1 MKTKWR
7 LSDRFENWD
16 LVIILIRSV
25 NKSDLQSIFL
35 QIDRLIPVAGKEELT
50 NFNHLFWKKT
60 RKNLTDGH
68 IWFSVVNRPVR
79 SRFTRVQR
87 LTCCISLLFCSMM
100 ASIAFYGAD
109 DGLKT
114 EVQSQI
120 YISLLS
126 FLDDLV
132 NQPKNLVQFCFV
144 RHASSSMYKP
154 LLDTGLSVQTL
165 YLVHTCTY
173 VFHTCY

>member
-1 MKTKWR
+1 MKER
-7 LSDRFENWD
+7 NRVLNF
-16 LVIILIRSV
+16 
-25 NKSDLQSIFL
+25 

-60 RKNLTDGH
+60 KKNLTDGH

-100 ASIAFYGAD
+100 ASILFYGAD

-114 EVQSQI
+114 EVRCT
-120 YISLLS
+120 LS
-126 FLDDLV
+126 CVD
-132 NQPKNLVQFCFV
+132 
-144 RHASSSMYKP
+144 S
-154 LLDTGLSVQTL
+154 
-165 YLVHTCTY
+165 
-173 VFHTCY
+173 

>member
-1 MKTKWR
+1 M
-7 LSDRFENWD
+7 
-16 LVIILIRSV
+16 
-25 NKSDLQSIFL
+25 
-35 QIDRLIPVAGKEELT
+35 AGKEELT

-120 YISLLS
+120 YISLLP
-126 FLDDLV
+126 FLDHLV
-132 NQPKNLVQFCFV
+132 YQPKSLIQFCFV
-144 RHASSSMYKP
+144 CHVSLALALVSSLASY
-154 LLDTGLSVQTL
+154 VQTSPSHRFKHTNVILGTHL
-165 YLVHTCTY
+165 YLCLS
-173 VFHTCY
+173 